1 MWRDDTT
8 RVIVNAYGRIKDGD
22 IVIAVV
28 FVSRGAARLR
38 DVIWRP
44 S

>member
-1 MWRDDTT
+1 VPISTNEAPAD
-8 RVIVNAYGRIKDGD
+8 GRIEDGD